1 LELSQDLIWE
11 LSRESR
17 TPVRKR
23 LPKYCTLGRGRALTN
38 NKPKYILATTQ
49 QLCVEA
55 ESVFV
60 LKEGA
65 LH

>member
-1 LELSQDLIWE
+1 VSPELLWDSVASPEHLF
-11 LSRESR
+11 
-17 TPVRKR
+17 KR
-23 LPKYCTLGRGRALTN
+23 GSPSTLGRGRALTN

-55 ESVFV
+55 KSVFV